1 MTLQEVSDFQALPGN
16 GLTARLNGTVL
27 NGGNADFIS
36 TKVSVSSD
44 MQAAATRL
52 AEQGKTP
59 LFACGGKTCR
69 NDVADVIKED
79 SPEAIRQMQNM
90 GIRVVMLTGDN
101 ERTAK
106 AIGKE
111 AGVDEVIAGVLPDGK
126 KALFV
131 L

>member
-1 MTLQEVSDFQALPGN
+1 MAAALEQHSEHPLAKAILLKANEDHMTLQEVSDFQALPGN

-59 LFACGGKTCR
+59 LFFVCGEKLAGFIAA
-69 NDVADVIKED
+69 ADSSK
-79 SPEAIRQMQNM
+79 
-90 GIRVVMLTGDN
+90 
-101 ERTAK
+101 RTARK
-106 AIGKE
+106 PSARCRTW
-111 AGVDEVIAGVLPDGK
+111 ASV
-126 KALFV
+126 
-131 L
+131 